1 MSDNPHFSDEEAA
14 GRGREAARMLESPV
28 LRDALA
34 DAKRRFVAEWLGT
47 PNVDVQKACWSKIHA
62 LDEVEKALQRIIAD
76 GQFAEAAINQRQ
88 G

>member
-1 MSDNPHFSDEEAA
+1 MSENPFFSNEEAA
-14 GRGREAARMLESPV
+14 HRGREATRMLESPV
-28 LRDALA
+28 FRDALG

-47 PNVDVQKACWSKIHA
+47 PNIDVQKACWSKIHA

-76 GQFAEAAINQRQ
+76 GQYAEAAINQAQ